1 MRDRG
6 FRVSGDRPPDLDLD
20 TDVDEALH
28 RARRRVAALED
39 ALDALAAVRG
49 RARSADGLVDVVVDG
64 GGRLVSV
71 ALADAV
77 ARLPAARMAALVV
90 ETAHAAAGEAAAQR
104 QAVLGGL
111 AADLGR

>member
-1 MRDRG
+1 MRDRAS
-6 FRVSGDRPPDLDLD
+6 RVSGDQRPDP
-20 TDVDEALH
+20 DVDEALH
-28 RARRRVAALED
+28 RARRRAAALED

-49 RARSADGLVDVVVDG
+49 RARSADGVVDVAVDG

-77 ARLPAARMAALVV
+77 ARLPAARLGALVV
-90 ETAHAAAGEAAAQR
+90 ETAHAAARDASAQR
-104 QAVLGGL
+104 HAVLGGL